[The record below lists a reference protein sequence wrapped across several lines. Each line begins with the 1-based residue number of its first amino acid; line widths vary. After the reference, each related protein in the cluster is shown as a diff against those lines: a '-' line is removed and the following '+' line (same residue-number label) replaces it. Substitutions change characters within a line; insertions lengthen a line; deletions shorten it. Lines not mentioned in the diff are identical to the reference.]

1 MDSQMSFSSH
11 TSTVNYST
19 RIKKLEMNGRTLLNN
34 RIHNAFPAAKTVNS
48 KVHRVTSCLI

>member
-1 MDSQMSFSSH
+1 MSFSSH